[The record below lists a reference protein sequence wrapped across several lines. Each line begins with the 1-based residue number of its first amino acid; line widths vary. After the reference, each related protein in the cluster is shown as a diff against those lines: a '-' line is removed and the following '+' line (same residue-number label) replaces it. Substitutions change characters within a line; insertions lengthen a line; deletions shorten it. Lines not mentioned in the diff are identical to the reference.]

1 MEVERSFNRTNNSM
15 IIITDILTKANY
27 DRLMRMLEKKGYEW
41 ANGQKPTEFDAWEG
55 CKEEVAILLGEFLNE
70 VGNKKITWGRKSFY
84 QQEPNYKD
92 ANFITYHDYLVIVGT
107 GQKFKAGDRVRI
119 KSKSVEGYSDW
130 KEIKEKYKYPNDIGY
145 VTKIYGDGSGR
156 DGKNCLV
163 VDKRPDSDSGNYF
176 APHDLELIEETNNQ
190 GSEGTGYTTTY
201 TVAFVPAKPEP
212 TKMQKL
218 TPKLRRMFNANL
230 RIQYQAG
237 YIDECN
243 DLTEKGQEVLNIL
256 QREALD
262 EQLTEE
268 ARKDLEEMKKEEK

>member
-1 MEVERSFNRTNNSM
+1 MT
-15 IIITDILTKANY
+15 IITDIDTKANY
-27 DRLMRMLEKKGYEW
+27 DRLMRRLEEKGYEW
-41 ANGQKPTEFDAWEG
+41 ASGRKPTEVDAWEG
-55 CKEEVAILLGEFLNE
+55 CKEEVAILLGEFLNC
-70 VGNKKITWGRKSFY
+70 VGNKKIAYGSKSSY
-84 QQEPNYKD
+84 QQNPYYKN

-107 GQKFKAGDRVRI
+107 GQKFKVGDKVKI
-119 KSKSVEGYSDW
+119 IGKSVEGWGNWEELKKGGSYS
-130 KEIKEKYKYPNDIGY
+130 NDIGY
-145 VTKIYGDGSGR
+145 VIEIYGDGSGK

-163 VDKRPDSDSGNYF
+163 VDERPDSDSGNYF

-201 TVAFVPAKPEP
+201 GAAFVPAKPEP

-218 TPKLRRMFNANL
+218 TTKLRRMFNANL

-268 ARKDLEEMKKEEK
+268 AKKDLEEMEKEEK